1 MTILKKLTN
10 FRTINLQALG
20 ADAVLDTKFDLLM
33 SNKEQMR
40 DNLDNEG
47 NSLGEYLSPSY
58 KRYKLNKGQ
67 IGTVDL
73 LNTGAFQDAMR
84 VDIQSRNAYKI
95 TSNDSKTSMLIK
107 KYGNKMFGLNKDSM
121 SEYRSDHFYPDF
133 MPRVKNYLNAE

>member
-58 KRYKLNKGQ
+58 KRYKLNRGQ

-73 LNTGAFQDAMR
+73 LNTGAFQNAMR
-84 VDIQSRNAYKI
+84 LDLQSRNAYTI
-95 TSNDSKTSMLIK
+95 TSNDSKTSMLLK
-107 KYGNKMFGLNKDSM
+107 KYGKKMFGLNKDSM